1 MITYQDESP
10 SPLSSLLGVNCNHLE
25 TAAQVNQPTYY
36 GFTGILTLH
45 LHDSVLYG
53 SKKRIFVIRANS
65 GVTLVGGRGE
75 MAILTCR
82 RFGDRP

>member
-1 MITYQDESP
+1 MNHP

-45 LHDSVLYG
+45 LCVSVLYG
-53 SKKRIFVIRANS
+53 SEKGIFVIRANS
-65 GVTLVGGRGE
+65 VVTLVGGGGK
-75 MAILTCR
+75 MAILTCL